1 VSQPNQTEMFRCDR
15 QAVTLTVGGCA
26 RMWRSA
32 REKRPA
38 PWEGRSHCVGC
49 PIGATHAGDTQEEAA
64 KARASE
70 ALRRICPRCIRPASR
85 LINGRWCISC
95 YNRVREVA
103 RGRNAKGNLP
113 VVVIG
118 RLHAV
123 ALTVSRPWPSNH
135 PSETETFSSV
145 TSRTEAMILAAKRE
159 AGAVFF
165 GRPTL
170 HHASAAA

>member
-1 VSQPNQTEMFRCDR
+1 MTQPNQTAMFRCDR

-26 RMWRSA
+26 RMWQSA

-38 PWEGRSHCVGC
+38 PWEGRHNCVGC
-49 PIGATHAGDTQEEAA
+49 PLGATHAGDTQEVAA

-70 ALRRICPRCIRPASR
+70 ALRRICPRCTRPAAR

-103 RGRNAKGNLP
+103 RGKNAKGNLP
-113 VVVIG
+113 VIVMS
-118 RLHAV
+118 RLHNV
-123 ALTVSRPWPSNH
+123 ALTVARPWPSNH
-135 PSETETFSSV
+135 PPETESFTSV

-159 AGAVFF
+159 AGPVFF

-170 HHASAAA
+170 HHASHAA